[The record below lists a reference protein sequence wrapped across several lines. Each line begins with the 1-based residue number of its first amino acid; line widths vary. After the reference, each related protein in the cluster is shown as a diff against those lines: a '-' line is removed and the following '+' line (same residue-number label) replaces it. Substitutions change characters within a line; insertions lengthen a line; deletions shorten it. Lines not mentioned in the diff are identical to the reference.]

1 MIRVRF
7 APSPTGY
14 FHVGGA
20 RTALYNWMLAKQ
32 SGGKFV
38 LRIEDTDAERNK
50 EEWVD
55 GICNAMSWLGI
66 TWDEGPIRQ
75 SASTHRHVE
84 MALSL
89 IEKGD
94 AYYCDCRRED
104 VEERNKA
111 SQRTKQ
117 GYDGYCRERNLEK
130 SPTTV
135 LRYKVPAEGAT
146 TVHDLVRGEV
156 VVANENIDD
165 FVLLKAN
172 EAPLFVLANVVDD
185 IDMKISHVLRAEE
198 HLPNTPKAVLLF
210 NSFGEVAPYFAHV
223 PVLVN
228 EKRQK
233 LSKRRDRVAVEDF
246 KDKGFLPE
254 AMINYLALLGWSP
267 KDNREFMTLDE
278 MTREFAIED
287 VGHSPSFFD
296 EKKMEHFNG
305 VYIRALSDPDFVELL
320 IPFLEKTEWWQG
332 SDENRAKL
340 LNLASITKERV
351 SLLGQAPDLLMPIFA
366 PKVTVEEALFEKEV
380 APHAKLLSQV
390 ATLCENLAE
399 FDAASIEAMLRDL
412 STTSEI
418 PLRKLQSPIRIATT
432 GAKAGLPL
440 FELWQ
445 HAGRTVIIERL
456 TSSAKNA
463 EK

>member
-75 SASTHRHVE
+75 SASTRRHVE

-210 NSFGEVAPYFAHV
+210 NSFGEVAPFFAHV

-296 EKKMEHFNG
+296 EQKMEHFNG
-305 VYIRALSDPDFVELL
+305 VYVRALSDPDFVERL
-320 IPFLEKTEWWQG
+320 IPFIEKTDWWQA
-332 SDENRAKL
+332 SAENRAKL
-340 LNLASITKERV
+340 LDLASITKERV
-351 SLLGQAPDLLMPIFA
+351 SLLGQATSLLMPIFA
-366 PKVTVEEALFEKEV
+366 PKITVEEALFEKEV
-380 APHAKLLSQV
+380 APHAELLSQV
-390 ATLCENLAE
+390 ATLCESLAQ
-399 FDAASIEAMLRDL
+399 FDAASIEAMLREL

-418 PLRKLQSPIRIATT
+418 PLRKLQSPIRVATT
-432 GAKAGLPL
+432 GSKVGLPL

-445 HAGRTVIIERL
+445 HTGRTVIIERL
-456 TSSAKNA
+456 RSSAKNA
-463 EK
+463 TK

>member
-75 SASTHRHVE
+75 SSRTKRHIE

-89 IEKGD
+89 LEKGD

-111 SQRTKQ
+111 SERTKQ
-117 GYDGYCRERNLEK
+117 GYDGYCRDRKLEK

-135 LRYKVPAEGAT
+135 LRYKVPADGST

-172 EAPLFVLANVVDD
+172 ESPLFVLANVVDD
-185 IDMKISHVLRAEE
+185 IDMEISHVLRAEE

-210 NSFGEVAPYFAHV
+210 NSFGKEAPLFAHV

-278 MTREFAIED
+278 MTAEFAIED

-305 VYIRALSDPDFVELL
+305 VYIRALSDSDFVGLL
-320 IPFLEKTEWWQG
+320 LPFLEKTTWWQG
-332 SDENRAKL
+332 GDGNTAKL
-340 LNLASITKERV
+340 LALAPITKERV
-351 SLLGQAPDLLMPIFA
+351 SLLGQATDLLLPVFA
-366 PKVTVEEALFEKEV
+366 PEITIDEALFEKEV
-380 APHAKLLSQV
+380 APHASLISQV
-390 ATLCENLAE
+390 ATLCANLDQ
-399 FDAASIEAMLRDL
+399 FDAPSIEAMLRDL
-412 STTSEI
+412 SATSEI
-418 PLRKLQSPIRIATT
+418 PLRKLQSPIRVATT

-440 FELWQ
+440 FELWEQ
-445 HAGRTVIIERL
+445 TGKATVIDRL
-456 TSSAKNA
+456 LASVQDASK
-463 EK
+463 

>member
-75 SASTHRHVE
+75 SSRTQRHVE

-111 SQRTKQ
+111 SERTKQ

-135 LRYKVPAEGAT
+135 LRYKVPADGST
-146 TVHDLVRGEV
+146 TVNDLVRGEV

-172 EAPLFVLANVVDD
+172 ESPLFVLANVVDD
-185 IDMKISHVLRAEE
+185 IDMEISHVLRAEE

-210 NSFGEVAPYFAHV
+210 KSFGKEAPLFAHV

-267 KDNREFMTLDE
+267 KDNREFMTLEE
-278 MTREFAIED
+278 MTAEFSIED

-305 VYIRALSDPDFVELL
+305 VYIRALSDTDFVHLVL
-320 IPFLEKTEWWQG
+320 PFMEKSNWWEG
-332 SDENRAKL
+332 SDENREKL
-340 LNLASITKERV
+340 FRLASITKERV

-366 PKVTVEEALFEKEV
+366 PSIVVDDTLFEKEV
-380 APHAKLLSQV
+380 SPHSNLISQV
-390 ATLCENLAE
+390 AVLCQELDC
-399 FDAASIEAMLRDL
+399 FDAPSIEAMLRDL
-412 STTSEI
+412 SATSEI
-418 PLRKLQSPIRIATT
+418 PLRKLQAPIRVATT

-440 FELWQ
+440 FELWE
-445 HAGRTVIIERL
+445 HTGRERIIERL
-456 TSSAKNA
+456 IAASQNSNS
-463 EK
+463 

>member
-1 MIRVRF
+1 MTRVRF

-55 GICNAMSWLGI
+55 GICNAMAWLGI

-75 SASTHRHVE
+75 SSRTQRHVE
-84 MALSL
+84 MAHYLF
-89 IEKGD
+89 EKGD
-94 AYYCDCRRED
+94 AYYCDCRREEVD
-104 VEERNKA
+104 ERNKA
-111 SQRTKQ
+111 TNRTKQ
-117 GYDGYCRERNLEK
+117 GYDGYCRERKLEK
-130 SPTTV
+130 SSNTV
-135 LRYKVPAEGAT
+135 LRYKVPSEGST

-172 EAPLFVLANVVDD
+172 ESPLFVLANVVDD
-185 IDMKISHVLRAEE
+185 IDMEISHVLRAEE

-210 NSFGEVAPYFAHV
+210 NSFGKEAPLFAHV

-246 KDKGFLPE
+246 RDKGFLPE

-267 KDNREFMTLDE
+267 KDNREFMTLEE
-278 MTREFAIED
+278 MTSEFAIED

-305 VYIRALSDPDFVELL
+305 VYIRALTDDNFVRLL
-320 IPFLEKTEWWQG
+320 LPFLEKTTWWLG
-332 SDENRAKL
+332 GEVNSATL
-340 LNLASITKERV
+340 IALAPITKERV
-351 SLLGQAPDLLMPIFA
+351 SLLGQAPDLLMPIFS
-366 PKVTVEEALFEKEV
+366 TRITIDDALFEKEV
-380 APHAKLLSQV
+380 APHANIIAQV
-390 ATLCENLAE
+390 ASLCENLDV
-399 FDAASIEAMLRDL
+399 FDAPSIESMLREL
-412 STTSEI
+412 SATSEI
-418 PLRKLQSPIRIATT
+418 PLRKLQAPIRVATT

-440 FELWQ
+440 FELWE
-445 HAGRTVIIERL
+445 HAGREAIVERL
-456 TSSAKNA
+456 HASAQNA
-463 EK
+463 VR